1 MCISEGD
8 LIYKSRLLY
17 NSMAL
22 TRTLGNWCN
31 RKKLAARN
39 GNNFEERVSAIR
51 ETALKVGQA
60 FRLDGQGDDVTE
72 E

>member
-1 MCISEGD
+1 MV
-8 LIYKSRLLY
+8 
-17 NSMAL
+17 L

-51 ETALKVGQA
+51 ETALKVGQTS
-60 FRLDGQGDDVTE
+60 RLDGQGDDVTGE
-72 E
+72 